1 MANIYKNAQFN
12 LTTTAKTDIYT
23 CPTGRTALVKNVH
36 AVNYG
41 GSTSSI
47 SAYLYDSSA
56 STEYQIDEHSLSS
69 KAAQDISEGL
79 FVLESGDVY
88 RLKGANANAFS
99 GTMSILEIFD
109 EKSA

>member
-1 MANIYKNAQFN
+1 MANIYKNTQFN

-41 GSTSSI
+41 GSTSYLE
-47 SAYLYDSSA
+47 AFLYDNSA
-56 STEYQIDEHSLSS
+56 SAEYQIDHHSLSS
-69 KAAQDISEGL
+69 KGSQDISDGL
-79 FVLESGDVY
+79 FVLESGDIY
-88 RLKGANANAFS
+88 RLQAPTANAFS

-109 EKSA
+109 EKSS